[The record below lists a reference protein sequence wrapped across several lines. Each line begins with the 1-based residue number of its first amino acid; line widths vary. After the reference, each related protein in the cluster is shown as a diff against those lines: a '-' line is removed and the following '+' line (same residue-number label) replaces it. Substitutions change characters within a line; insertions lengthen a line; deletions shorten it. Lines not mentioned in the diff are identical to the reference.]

1 MLTTAAAVA
10 IVLLGPLL
18 LRPLIGKASNS
29 QQAELSKTVKEIF
42 DTRARAIVK
51 ESTEEAVL
59 SSYDT
64 TEKLGQWAHSHEKAK
79 MDFVRLWM
87 KKRGVRFTETRSVI
101 NIPWSELKGNHAE
114 LVVHQTLQVG
124 YIYPGSTTVNRF
136 GIGTRHWMKMKR
148 KKGKWLICQDFYTD
162 GLGDDSLAPEPKPAD
177 GRLPQVPPIKRTTS
191 KMAADIYDR
200 EGAVRYANKYAGLAW
215 GQGIITS
222 ITLNMVI

>member
-1 MLTTAAAVA
+1 MKRKTALMLTTAAAVA

-87 KKRGVRFTETRSVI
+87 KSEGTLYRNQVRDQHTLVRT
-101 NIPWSELKGNHAE
+101 KGNHAE

-148 KKGKWLICQDFYTD
+148 K
-162 GLGDDSLAPEPKPAD
+162 
-177 GRLPQVPPIKRTTS
+177 
-191 KMAADIYDR
+191 R
-200 EGAVRYANKYAGLAW
+200 ENGSSARIFILTV
-215 GQGIITS
+215 
-222 ITLNMVI
+222 